1 MRTHAEI
8 VVDYDVCV
16 VEYLRENKK
25 GRETVF
31 ASSYWAQ
38 VKSVKQKN
46 NGRKSFDTVPLSVI
60 VLSSYRPTSKK

>member
-38 VKSVKQKN
+38 VKSVKQKIMVEN
-46 NGRKSFDTVPLSVI
+46 LLTLPL
-60 VLSSYRPTSKK
+60 